1 METVHIILYTI
12 GAIVTVGGVVAGF
25 IYKINKARE
34 DSIKESKEKLEETEK
49 YINEDIKDLEN
60 KFTDFVKSTYL
71 SAEYVNKRLLDL
83 DLWRKEING
92 QIKLVGSEL
101 QHTNKLIE
109 VQSEQLKTLTT
120 SNNSLV
126 TSIAVIAEVIN
137 KKINLGESSHV

>member
-1 METVHIILYTI
+1 LETVHIILYTI